1 MKDEIL
7 DIILSKKS
15 HREKFILATE
25 INTGKQI
32 FINEKSED
40 ISIKKILESA
50 EELLDLGQSGLINI
64 NKSPWFIN
72 VSLPPLRL
80 VIVGAVHIAQ
90 PLAKIASTT
99 GYEVTIIDPR
109 SAFANDK
116 RFPNIRI
123 INEWPEEALIDYNI
137 DNRTAIVTLT
147 HDPKLD
153 DSALNAAIKSDAFY
167 IGSLGSKKTH
177 NARINRLLLANHKQT
192 DIDRI
197 HGPVGLPIGA
207 KSPDEIAIS
216 IMSEIVKTLHEIKR
230 QK

>member
-1 MKDEIL
+1 MKAVVIAEAQEIMKTGKPKVLKFGVSNSEAWDVGLTCGGKVEIIYRKYRGKYLKDEIL

-25 INTGKQI
+25 INIRKQI

-80 VIVGAVHIAQ
+80 VIVGAAHIAQ

-109 SAFANDK
+109 SAFT
-116 RFPNIRI
+116 R
-123 INEWPEEALIDYNI
+123 
-137 DNRTAIVTLT
+137 
-147 HDPKLD
+147 
-153 DSALNAAIKSDAFY
+153 
-167 IGSLGSKKTH
+167 
-177 NARINRLLLANHKQT
+177 
-192 DIDRI
+192 
-197 HGPVGLPIGA
+197 
-207 KSPDEIAIS
+207 
-216 IMSEIVKTLHEIKR
+216 
-230 QK
+230 